1 MAENR
6 KLGNNRLDTTDKG
19 QAYFDGPFGINKG
32 ELPVVDQGWEGKV
45 LTVNEDGVTSLTTA
59 VKNALTA
66 STLEG
71 GPIRLDPGEDP
82 NPTGTSYTSSTF
94 LFQSSSNTLLGYD
107 LYFRQN
113 GNVVKWKWFEGLLE
127 SGLLYGGVV
136 TYSGSFV
143 YVSPGS
149 GILVDHNAVTGS
161 EIGPIV
167 DYITWGPITQSIT
180 NIATQQLTYIYI
192 DDTGSLQQQ
201 STAFTSQQ
209 YHTSIPLGAV
219 AHFNYTSIGSFGG
232 SVQTSYDQ
240 TSQILTFVD
249 AFGPLKISGYGITG
263 QPSSLKIS
271 VGSGTSFIHGGF
283 YDSNPQFPSEIP
295 TTSQLTASIVY
306 VHRSGSGVKFDS
318 NNNLY
323 YTDLKPGF
331 YDPGTGNTASL
342 SNNNWTI
349 QRAYSEP
356 KTGIVYVYYGQNVY
370 PTYDEAV
377 ASVSSD
383 SFTEGDTFDYTTFLG
398 FLILKSNTT
407 DITNT
412 SDNKIIT
419 AGLFRGGAGGAGGGS
434 AVTSL
439 DDLSDVSILSPTNG
453 QALVYN
459 SGTSLWENGTPL
471 TSSYA
476 LTASFLPVGTY
487 QITSSWAIN
496 ALTTSN
502 ISPAITNNI
511 DNRVVT
517 ATGGGTINGETNLT
531 FDGSLLSVIG
541 NISAS
546 NGVTGSLFGTSS
558 WAVSASKSIN
568 AQTASNIFPAITN
581 NTSTYV
587 LTATGDGTINGNS
600 NLTFDGNDLTLSN
613 GNIKLPVNGY
623 VFGGDTEILN
633 GTHVLFPANPPA
645 QPNDVLAGTSSFL
658 ASNTQI
664 QLRST
669 SEPNV
674 VGGFNSGSIFFKT
687 PSGSGMTYTNEGRL
701 GIGVSNPTNTLQIQ
715 GNVSASSYTGSLF
728 GTSSWAVSAS
738 QALTASFIAPTGNA
752 FVQGGN
758 SFGTTALLG
767 TNDSQSLQF
776 ETSGSVRMTISSSG
790 NVGIGTTIPT
800 TTLNVSGTTLLQGG
814 QTTVRGSGATSA
826 TTALRVENSAAAA
839 RLTIL
844 DDGTSAFNTNHL
856 YVSSSGNVGI
866 GTTTPTAR
874 LQIAGTSNDGIS
886 LDANHTLFNGV
897 NARLP
902 GRIIVGAVSSAYPK
916 IMYNAVPS
924 ASASWSYAAND
935 TAWAINMGGG
945 NRMGFEYVA
954 AGTAGTSFSSWN
966 TIMVLVSGSNS
977 VGIGTTSPAALLDVN
992 GNTIIRGAL
1001 TASIIS
1007 ASSNISSSTLRTT
1020 GNTAIGGTLNV
1031 AGATTLVGALTASN
1045 ISASSNISGSTLHIT
1060 GNENIGGTSTITGRL
1075 TANSGITTTTITA
1088 SGAISSS
1095 AGLLVTTVTATSN
1108 VTVGGTL
1115 SVTGATT
1122 LTGALTSSNISASSN
1137 ISGST
1142 LHIVGSGSI
1151 LGNVGI
1157 GTTTPQG
1164 PLHIRGT
1171 SVGGITPAIFLDT
1184 NGFDPNEPVDI
1195 RLASGN
1201 AKGIR
1206 IIASS
1211 SLSSIPGGASI
1222 QFYSNDSA
1230 TFGGQFRIDSGNTGS
1245 SAIIFRTNDTLTAV
1259 TERMRIAGN
1268 GTVSINGAGATSA
1281 TTILSIADSTPT
1293 TRFTILGDG
1302 TSAFNTNHL
1311 YISGS
1316 GNVGI
1321 GITTPSTLLHV
1332 SGTTQTE
1339 GVATFINNLTSPT
1352 FISGWAG
1359 RGWRLDYASNQTSS
1373 LDLDNLTVRG
1383 QLRVFE
1389 LVINQIRATNGSL
1402 FVSSVGKVVSAS
1414 FISGTDYFL
1423 TFDTASGDVGHG
1435 FARGDIIRAQR
1446 VSRAALT
1453 GSGVSQSIAGN
1464 LVYQSDLTVRNVTNL
1479 SSLTASLISGTAP
1492 SGGMDFVRLGNSE
1505 SLNRQGTIYLTADDS
1520 YAPFIDVVD
1529 GVKSHSE
1536 WNNAS
1541 GSGGVKVRMGK
1552 LNGITSPTFGPLTA
1566 SGNNSLYGFWASG
1579 SAYLEGGINATFG
1592 NIAGW
1597 TINTSA
1603 ITKSGLELNSSGT
1616 FFRAG
1621 TIVSNLTSGTG
1632 VLLSGSGDAVIGN
1645 PTGHRIS
1652 FIGSNLTISASNAIL
1667 KGDTVEI
1674 SGSNF
1679 HLINGS
1685 ITASNALL
1693 SGTIT
1698 ANTGAIGG
1706 WNITSTAITRSN
1718 VELNSSNNFIRLGAV
1733 TNLLTGSGI
1742 YLTGSG
1748 EALIGSAS
1756 GHRISFIGG
1765 NLTISASNA
1774 VLKGNTVEIS
1784 GSNFHLLNGS
1794 ISASNATLSGTIT
1807 ANAGRIGGFA
1817 ITQDAITGSG
1827 FFLSGSATGDGFF
1840 ISASNFNV
1848 KANGQVT
1855 GSNVLF
1861 TGGKVG
1867 GFNLSS
1873 DAISGTGFFLSGSA
1887 TGNGFFISASNFN
1900 VKANGTITASA
1911 GLIGG
1916 FNTTSDKIEST
1927 GSFTSGSFTSPYIS
1941 LKANGQITGSE
1952 VLLRRLQSDGNVYTH
1967 FDTSTGIIDAR
1978 NVGRVVISDP
1988 NEYRIYIDTTT
1999 TGSGATPATMSRAV
2013 KVTQAANTSYLG
2025 GEFTY
2030 NVPSTVLPNPSV
2042 TIPNSILPLG
2052 SNVIDNGGSPI
2063 TALSAGNGWVTVNQH
2078 YVQLLQGENTFLLSF
2093 TMMGRINTAIDSTYS
2108 SNNRYHDFRIV
2119 IATGSYEYVPTGGS
2133 SGNNT
2138 YNKFGGT
2145 QNLIISASTNS
2156 FYRAQAVGSNDTVR
2170 IIAPFFTGS
2179 VADTSTGYKSG
2190 VFPIPDTFQGKYV
2203 TIILQLRHWSEV
2215 NNYGNQ
2221 TNGANFRRGWYGLE
2235 TKIKGIT
2242 LTATRQ
2248 FTGRTS
2254 QGAIPLVTSSAPA
2267 FISSTG

>member
-1 MAENR
+1 MANEFKVR
-6 KLGNNRLDTTDKG
+6 KGL
-19 QAYFDGPFGINKG
+19 I
-32 ELPVVDQGWEGKV
+32 VQG
-45 LTVNEDGVTSLTTA
+45 
-59 VKNALTA
+59 
-66 STLEG
+66 
-71 GPIRLDPGEDP
+71 
-82 NPTGTSYTSSTF
+82 
-94 LFQSSSNTLLGYD
+94 
-107 LYFRQN
+107 
-113 GNVVKWKWFEGLLE
+113 
-127 SGLLYGGVV
+127 
-136 TYSGSFV
+136 SGSNIFDV
-143 YVSPGS
+143 QGS
-149 GILVDHNAVTGS
+149 QGQLF
-161 EIGPIV
+161 
-167 DYITWGPITQSIT
+167 SIT
-180 NIATQQLTYIYI
+180 
-192 DDTGSLQQQ
+192 D
-201 STAFTSQQ
+201 
-209 YHTSIPLGAV
+209 
-219 AHFNYTSIGSFGG
+219 
-232 SVQTSYDQ
+232 
-240 TSQILTFVD
+240 
-249 AFGPLKISGYGITG
+249 
-263 QPSSLKIS
+263 
-271 VGSGTSFIHGGF
+271 
-283 YDSNPQFPSEIP
+283 
-295 TTSQLTASIVY
+295 
-306 VHRSGSGVKFDS
+306 
-318 NNNLY
+318 
-323 YTDLKPGF
+323 
-331 YDPGTGNTASL
+331 SL
-342 SNNNWTI
+342 S
-349 QRAYSEP
+349 
-356 KTGIVYVYYGQNVY
+356 
-370 PTYDEAV
+370 
-377 ASVSSD
+377 
-383 SFTEGDTFDYTTFLG
+383 
-398 FLILKSNTT
+398 
-407 DITNT
+407 
-412 SDNKIIT
+412 
-419 AGLFRGGAGGAGGGS
+419 
-434 AVTSL
+434 
-439 DDLSDVSILSPTNG
+439 
-453 QALVYN
+453 
-459 SGTSLWENGTPL
+459 
-471 TSSYA
+471 
-476 LTASFLPVGTY
+476 
-487 QITSSWAIN
+487 
-496 ALTTSN
+496 
-502 ISPAITNNI
+502 
-511 DNRVVT
+511 
-517 ATGGGTINGETNLT
+517 
-531 FDGSLLSVIG
+531 
-541 NISAS
+541 
-546 NGVTGSLFGTSS
+546 GSLFSVNDISGIPIMEVFSDNTIKMGTF
-558 WAVSASKSIN
+558 N
-568 AQTASNIFPAITN
+568 QEAII
-581 NTSTYV
+581 V
-587 LTATGDGTINGNS
+587 
-600 NLTFDGNDLTLSN
+600 
-613 GNIKLPVNGY
+613 
-623 VFGGDTEILN
+623 
-633 GTHVLFPANPPA
+633 
-645 QPNDVLAGTSSFL
+645 
-658 ASNTQI
+658 
-664 QLRST
+664 
-669 SEPNV
+669 
-674 VGGFNSGSIFFKT
+674 SGSRTGMGTALPQAELHI
-687 PSGSGMTYTNEGRL
+687 SGAN
-701 GIGVSNPTNTLQIQ
+701 ND
-715 GNVSASSYTGSLF
+715 SLF
-728 GTSSWAVSAS
+728 RIQSPSVASIMFVS
-738 QALTASFIAPTGNA
+738 G
-752 FVQGGN
+752 
-758 SFGTTALLG
+758 
-767 TNDSQSLQF
+767 
-776 ETSGSVRMTISSSG
+776 SG
-790 NVGIGTTIPT
+790 NVGIGTLTPT
-800 TTLNVSGTTLLQGG
+800 NTLNVSGTTFLQGG
-814 QTTVRGSGATSA
+814 QTTIRGSGTTSA
-826 TTALRVENSAAAA
+826 TTALRVENSSAAA

-856 YVSSSGNVGI
+856 YVSSSGNI
-866 GTTTPTAR
+866 G
-874 LQIAGTSNDGIS
+874 
-886 LDANHTLFNGV
+886 V
-897 NARLP
+897 
-902 GRIIVGAVSSAYPK
+902 
-916 IMYNAVPS
+916 
-924 ASASWSYAAND
+924 
-935 TAWAINMGGG
+935 
-945 NRMGFEYVA
+945 
-954 AGTAGTSFSSWN
+954 
-966 TIMVLVSGSNS
+966 
-977 VGIGTTSPAALLDVN
+977 
-992 GNTIIRGAL
+992 
-1001 TASIIS
+1001 
-1007 ASSNISSSTLRTT
+1007 
-1020 GNTAIGGTLNV
+1020 
-1031 AGATTLVGALTASN
+1031 
-1045 ISASSNISGSTLHIT
+1045 
-1060 GNENIGGTSTITGRL
+1060 
-1075 TANSGITTTTITA
+1075 
-1088 SGAISSS
+1088 
-1095 AGLLVTTVTATSN
+1095 
-1108 VTVGGTL
+1108 
-1115 SVTGATT
+1115 
-1122 LTGALTSSNISASSN
+1122 
-1137 ISGST
+1137 
-1142 LHIVGSGSI
+1142 
-1151 LGNVGI
+1151 
-1157 GTTTPQG
+1157 
-1164 PLHIRGT
+1164 
-1171 SVGGITPAIFLDT
+1171 
-1184 NGFDPNEPVDI
+1184 
-1195 RLASGN
+1195 
-1201 AKGIR
+1201 
-1206 IIASS
+1206 
-1211 SLSSIPGGASI
+1211 
-1222 QFYSNDSA
+1222 
-1230 TFGGQFRIDSGNTGS
+1230 
-1245 SAIIFRTNDTLTAV
+1245 
-1259 TERMRIAGN
+1259 
-1268 GTVSINGAGATSA
+1268 
-1281 TTILSIADSTPT
+1281 
-1293 TRFTILGDG
+1293 
-1302 TSAFNTNHL
+1302 
-1311 YISGS
+1311 
-1316 GNVGI
+1316 
-1321 GITTPSTLLHV
+1321 GITTPSALFHI
-1332 SGTTQTE
+1332 SGTTRTE
-1339 GVATFINNLTSPT
+1339 GVATFTNNLTSPT

-1359 RGWRLDYASNQTSS
+1359 SGWRLDYASNQTSS

-1402 FVSSVGKVVSAS
+1402 FVSSVGKVISAS

-1423 TFDTASGDVGHG
+1423 TFDTASGNVGHG

-1446 VSRAALT
+1446 VNRAALT

-1479 SSLTASLISGTAP
+1479 NSLTASLISGTAP

-1621 TIVSNLTSGTG
+1621 TIASNLTSGTG

-1867 GFNLSS
+1867 GFTLSSDAISGTGFFLSGSAGTNDFFISSSNFNVKGSGTITASAGLVGGWNITSTAITRSGAELNSSNNFIRLGTAINLLTGSGVFLSGSGEALIGSASGHRISFISNTLTISASNATLKGNTVEISSSNFHLTGGNVTMTGTITANAGRIGGFGITQDAITGSGFFLSGSATGNGFFISASNFNVKANGQVTGSNVLFTGGKVGGFNLSS
-1873 DAISGTGFFLSGSA
+1873 DAISGTGFFLSGSATGDGFFISASNFNVKANGQVTGSNVLFTGGKIGGFTLSSDAISGTGFLLSGSA

-1927 GSFTSGSFTSPYIS
+1927 GSFTSGSFTSSYIS

-2013 KVTQAANTSYLG
+2013 KVTQAANMSYLG

-2030 NVPSTVLPNPSV
+2030 GVPSTGLPNPSV
-2042 TIPNSILPLG
+2042 AIPGNIIPLG
-2052 SNVIDNGGSPI
+2052 SNVIDNGGSVI
-2063 TALSAGNGWVTVNQH
+2063 TSLSAGNGWVTVNQH

-2093 TMMGRINTAIDSTYS
+2093 TMMGRINTAINSTYS

-2119 IATGSYEYVPTGGS
+2119 IATGSYEYVPTGGT
-2133 SGNNT
+2133 SGNST

-2203 TIILQLRHWSEV
+2203 TLILQLRHWSEV

-2254 QGAIPLVTSSAPA
+2254 QGAIPLVTSSAPT